1 MLLLELT
8 PSAWIVWAII
18 GIIGGYTCGRLLTDG
33 PSVLVNLIVG
43 ILGSTL
49 GGWLFVRFFGDDDR
63 SIYISLLTSAL
74 LCAILLWILYLI
86 FRKRGTERDS

>member
-18 GIIGGYTCGRLLTDG
+18 GIIGGYSCGRLLTDG
-33 PSVLVNLIVG
+33 PSVLVNLFVG
-43 ILGSTL
+43 ILGSTV

-63 SIYISLLTSAL
+63 SIYLSLITSAL
-74 LCAILLWILYLI
+74 LCAILLWLLYMV
-86 FRKRGTERDS
+86 FRKKESDSN

>member
-18 GIIGGYTCGRLLTDG
+18 GIIGGYSCGRLLTDG

-43 ILGSTL
+43 ILGSTV
-49 GGWLFVRFFGDDDR
+49 GGWLFVRYFGDDDR
-63 SIYISLLTSAL
+63 SIYLSLITSAL
-74 LCAILLWILYLI
+74 LCVILLWLLL
-86 FRKRGTERDS
+86 

>member
-18 GIIGGYTCGRLLTDG
+18 GIIGGYSCGRLLTDG

-43 ILGSTL
+43 ILGSTV
-49 GGWLFVRFFGDDDR
+49 GGWLFVRYFGDDDR
-63 SIYISLLTSAL
+63 SIYLSLITSAL
-74 LCAILLWILYLI
+74 LCAILLWLLYMV
-86 FRKRGTERDS
+86 FRKKESDSN